1 MSVPI
6 CRHLCDSEKFTGVN
20 PHDRY
25 FLLFLAFNA
34 EEDGTFRYPTNGL
47 VKMLGGIDR
56 KTFFRNVAK
65 LEAAGFVTR
74 GGGPLR
80 LASHLVAA
88 GHQWQVADSHQASG
102 GQPPQPVADSHV
114 SSSPTPPLTLNKTIK
129 TNNHEYSLDPPI
141 IPPSKTDGT
150 ITCMGENPNV
160 TVVKAQPTYWEKR
173 ANRKPW
179 REYIEEQRQAY
190 LASKPQYTKEQ
201 EAFLEAYPKA
211 PGSPAAFVLAWEEV
225 IKQDVL
231 PQELINAAGIASN
244 SPAFK
249 ENGGQYIPKPEN
261 WLAGKG
267 WAQTVEPWKAKRKQQ
282 AIQEDANQPPPDLD
296 FDPFC
301 KDLQDVVTITS
312 DMPVPFKVRDTSDWE
327 PSESEIIRLRAVSA
341 IEKWVT
347 ARNNKLARTKQ
358 PLIDAA
364 REVLN
369 FFLIQERT
377 GEKPYIPSNR
387 IAWLNTNVIRVSPEE
402 ILTTKQAICLARQDL
417 NR

>member
-6 CRHLCDSEKFTGVN
+6 CRYLCDSEKFTGVN

-34 EEDGTFRYPTNGL
+34 EEDGTFRHPATKL
-47 VKMLGGIDR
+47 IAMLGGVSR
-56 KTFFRNVAK
+56 GSFYKQVSR
-65 LEAAGFVTR
+65 LEEMGYLTR
-74 GGGPLR
+74 QNGTLSLSAR
-80 LASHLVAA
+80 LVAYGDSEA
-88 GHQWQVADSHQASG
+88 SPTATATVADSDKGCRQERL
-102 GQPPQPVADSHV
+102 P
-114 SSSPTPPLTLNKTIK
+114 SSPTPPLTPDKTN
-129 TNNHEYSLDPPI
+129 NNHEYSLDPPI
-141 IPPSKTDGT
+141 IPPDKTNGT
-150 ITCMGENPNV
+150 ITCMGQNPNV
-160 TVVKAQPTYWEKR
+160 TVVRPNYWEQR

-179 REYIEEQRQAY
+179 REYIEERRQAY

-201 EAFLEAYPKA
+201 EAFLSVYPKA
-211 PGSPAAFVLAWEEV
+211 PGDPVAFILAWEDV

-231 PQELINAAGIASN
+231 PKELVNAAGIASN

-267 WAQTVEPWKAKRKQQ
+267 WAQAVEPWRAKRKQQ
-282 AIQEDANQPPPDLD
+282 AMQEDANLPPPDLD

-301 KDLQDVVTITS
+301 KDLQDVVAITS
-312 DMPVPFKVRDTSDWE
+312 DMPVPFNVRDTSYWE
-327 PSESEIIRLRAVSA
+327 PNEPELIRLRAVFA
-341 IEKWVT
+341 IKKWVT

-402 ILTTKQAICLARQDL
+402 ILTPEQAICLARQDCVL
-417 NR
+417 